1 MDVLHHLVSINIG
14 FLYLLLKQFS
24 CSSIFLDGEPRPIP
38 KISVKSKVA
47 YGKDVT
53 LQCSASGS
61 SLELTWYKRKENGT
75 KNDWQLMKSVKQRTS
90 FNIHTGKRESKQTLV
105 IKKFNVSDNG
115 VYICH
120 LRRNYVKWT
129 KYDEMYVGI
138 RGIYLPLALNL
149 HS

>member
-14 FLYLLLKQFS
+14 FLDLLLKQFS
-24 CSSIFLDGEPRPIP
+24 CPSIFLDGEPRPIP
-38 KISVKSKVA
+38 KISVKSEVA

-53 LQCSASGS
+53 LECSASGS
-61 SLELTWYKRKENGT
+61 SLELTWYKRKQNGT
-75 KNDWQLMKSVKQRTS
+75 KNDWKLMKSVKQKTS
-90 FNIHTGKRESKQTLV
+90 TNSYTGKRESKRTLV
-105 IKKFNVSDNG
+105 IEKFNVSDNG

-129 KYDEMYVGI
+129 AQVEKYVGI

-149 HS
+149 H